1 MVSAVVEL
9 QHRFPLT
16 AELKSERLVHVT
28 CLVLEQPVGATI
40 FDGTETCIRQEA
52 LMSQKPRT
60 YQQAECLYFR
70 KTSEPFGELSNLA
83 GGFPIFVQGLTV
95 ETSEALYQALKFPH
109 REDVQALVLQETA
122 PMAAKRCAVAHAELV
137 RPDWV
142 EVRVR
147 VMMWCLRAKLACNW
161 ETFGSVL
168 QATGDRTIVEWA
180 RHDPYWGAVPDR
192 SGRLVGSNALGRLL
206 MALRTAHRGANADRL
221 RIVAPPKVK
230 EFSLLG
236 QALGVVGSQND
247 PS

>member
-1 MVSAVVEL
+1 MDAL
-9 QHRFPLT
+9 QYRFALA
-16 AELKSERLVHVT
+16 AELKSERRVHVM
-28 CLVLEQPVGATI
+28 CLVLGWPVGSTI
-40 FDGTETCIRQEA
+40 FDGTETCIKQEA
-52 LMSQKPRT
+52 LMAKGPRT

-83 GGFPIFVQGLTV
+83 GGFPILVRGLSV

-109 REDVQALVLQETA
+109 REDVQALVLRETA

-137 RPDWV
+137 RPDWI

-180 RHDPYWGAVPDR
+180 RHDPYWGAVPDM
-192 SGRLVGSNALGRLL
+192 SGRLVGVNALGRLL
-206 MALRTAHRGANADRL
+206 MALRAAHRGANADQL
-221 RIVAPPKVK
+221 RMVVPPKVK
-230 EFSLLG
+230 DFSLLG
-236 QALGVVGSQND
+236 KTIGVVGSQNH

>member
-1 MVSAVVEL
+1 M
-9 QHRFPLT
+9 PG
-16 AELKSERLVHVT
+16 
-28 CLVLEQPVGATI
+28 LEQPVGLII
-40 FDGTETCIRQEA
+40 FDGTEICIRQEA
-52 LMSQKPRT
+52 LMAKRPRT

-83 GGFPIFVQGLTV
+83 GGFPLLVRGHTV
-95 ETSEALYQALKFPH
+95 ETSEAMYQALKFPH
-109 REDVQALVLQETA
+109 REDVQALVLRETA

-168 QATGDRTIVEWA
+168 QATGNQTIVEWA

-192 SGRLVGSNALGRLL
+192 SGKLVGSNALGRLL
-206 MALRTAHRGANADRL
+206 MALRAAHRGANADRL
-221 RIVAPPKVK
+221 RIVVPPKVK
-230 EFSLLG
+230 DFSLLG
-236 QALGVVGSQND
+236 QALDVVGSQNR